1 MVGPSVGN
9 KAMVEMV
16 VERGMTCCASS
27 VGLLDVDGNM
37 YNFIPAFMAAISLGS
52 DGGILVLLFEGFNGL
67 FEAYIVER
75 CDMDVYVILT
85 SYIVELYA
93 TLIRLQIG
101 GSKYPPKTATDTLG
115 KSVSGSWINKGDIFY
130 NVNKPICFGLTAAV
144 ARSTIE

>member
-16 VERGMTCCASS
+16 VERGITCCASS

-52 DGGILVLLFEGFNGL
+52 DGGILVLFFEGFNCL
-67 FEAYIVER
+67 FEACIVER

-93 TLIRLQIG
+93 TLICLQIG
-101 GSKYPPKTATDTLG
+101 GSKYPSMTAKDT
-115 KSVSGSWINKGDIFY
+115 VSGLWINKGNIFY
-130 NVNKPICFGLTAAV
+130 NVNKPIYFGLTVAV